1 MWQTLIGRILVIS
14 LIFVAGATSVAPM
27 PAAESGSE
35 AKRANRQA
43 ELEAALAKTL
53 SNATLE
59 GSFTNTASGSDPTR
73 LSREKYTLG
82 EVKKVSGEIWQI
94 PARIEYGGKDVTIPI
109 MLPIRW
115 AGDTP
120 VVTVDDL
127 SLPGFGTVSARVMFF
142 GGHYAGYWKH
152 GDHGGSMFGVIHPAK
167 EGADASPPTKKHDA
181 APAPIH
187 R

>member
-1 MWQTLIGRILVIS
+1 MSHSFSVRVLVALFFALAS
-14 LIFVAGATSVAPM
+14 AGLGPTSSI
-27 PAAESGSE
+27 AAEATATPS
-35 AKRANRQA
+35 NRQV

-59 GSFTNTASGSDPTR
+59 GSFTNTGKGSDPAK

-82 EVKKVSGEIWQI
+82 EVKKVSGDIWQI

-142 GGHYAGYWKH
+142 GGHYSGYWKH
-152 GDHGGSMFGVIHPAK
+152 GDHGGNMFGVIHPAK
-167 EGADASPPTKKHDA
+167 EKTGAPPSTESHA
-181 APAPIH
+181 AK
-187 R
+187 